1 MQERIQKILARYGV
15 ASRRRAEQMILE
27 GRVQVNGR
35 TCLLGESADPE
46 TDIVTVDG
54 TALSAPPRLVYIMLH
69 KPRGYVT
76 TADDDRGRKTVLDLV
91 DCGERIYPVGR
102 LDMDSE
108 GLLLL
113 TNDGEL
119 TNRLIHPAHQVTKT
133 YLVWLK
139 NADPEKVRAM
149 ARPMEIDGYRIRPA
163 QIGMIRREKDKIQI
177 MIEIHEGRN
186 RQIRKMA
193 DQCGME
199 VTRLKRIAEGPI
211 QLGEL
216 KCGCWRCLTDHE
228 VTALK
233 KL

>member
-54 TALSAPPRLVYIMLH
+54 TALSAPPRL
-69 KPRGYVT
+69 
-76 TADDDRGRKTVLDLV
+76 ADDDRGRKTVLDLV

-133 YLVWLK
+133 YLVWLI

-193 DQCGME
+193 EQCGME

-216 KCGCWRCLTDHE
+216 KCGYWRCLTDHE

>member
-15 ASRRRAEQMILE
+15 ASRRRAEQMICE

-35 TCLLGESADPE
+35 TCEIGESADPE
-46 TDIVTVDG
+46 KDLVTVDG
-54 TALSAPPRLVYIMLH
+54 TALSALPRPVYIMLY
-69 KPRGYVT
+69 KPRGFVT
-76 TADDDRGRKTVLDLV
+76 TAEDDRGRKTVLDLV

-119 TNRLIHPAHQVTKT
+119 TNRLIHPAHEVTKT

-139 NADPEKVRAM
+139 NADSEKIRAM
-149 ARPMEIDGYRIRPA
+149 GWPMEIDGYRIRPA
-163 QIGMIRREKDKIQI
+163 QIKILQREMNEIQI
-177 MIEIHEGRN
+177 EIEIHEGRN

-193 DQCGME
+193 QQCGME
-199 VTRLKRIAEGPI
+199 VTRLKRIGEGPV
-211 QLGEL
+211 QLGSL
-216 KCGCWRCLTDHE
+216 RTGSWRYLTDQE
-228 VTALK
+228 ISSLK